1 MNMKKSVL
9 FWAVCGLL
17 ISLTAC
23 EPTSGPQTPASG
35 AFPKKHLLEE
45 FTGQD
50 CGYCPYGMNC
60 VRDFIQNDTNWIVVL
75 HHYGYSPDHFSVA
88 GSKQITTKLSV
99 SGAPNVTIDRTKTKS
114 DAGTK
119 LYFHPGYLSTAKKTQ
134 FADSTYASIEL
145 DNQYDAATRT
155 LKVHVGGFVLSSDA
169 PALKL
174 TLMVKESGMVD
185 YQADYYYTFNGWQEF
200 RHCNA
205 VRAFLTDPLGDEV
218 TVAKQR
224 YSADYELT
232 ISDKWVAE
240 NCAVVAVLSEDFKP
254 VVQAEQKP
262 VVTGTKGG
270 TDIVHGGITV
280 VPVADYYPEPGTDI
294 APSTYSGQ
302 EADTLTVATGFY
314 EDYIAYGFRL
324 WQIQAY
330 STEQTML
337 INKTKCVPF
346 AMLMLFT
353 SVGASSI
360 PAGTYEFNRT
370 LQPGTAYAGFRDDES
385 KTVDG
390 SMYYYTSLSY
400 LQQGYL
406 MPEAQWLVADG
417 ELVVTET
424 GWELTGHARNGS
436 NIHMVGTSAIN
447 NGGKAQA
454 PARQVAQQAEASKA
468 RLIPIQK

>member
-1 MNMKKSVL
+1 MKKSVL

-23 EPTSGPQTPASG
+23 EPTSGPQAPASG

-50 CGYCPYGMNC
+50 CGYCPYGMDC

-88 GSKQITTKLSV
+88 GSKDITKKMGV
-99 SGAPNVTIDRTKTKS
+99 SAAPNVTIDRTKTKS

-119 LYFHPGYLSTAKKTQ
+119 LCFHPGYLSTAKKTQ

-155 LKVHVGGFVLSSDA
+155 LKVHVGGLVLSGDA

-185 YQADYYYTFNGWQEF
+185 YQEDYYYTFNGWQEF

-262 VVTGTKGG
+262 VVAGTKGG
-270 TDIVHGGITV
+270 TDIVHGGITE

-370 LQPGTAYAGFRDDES
+370 LQPGTAYAGFRDDEN

-400 LQQGYL
+400 LQQGNL
-406 MPEAQWLVADG
+406 LPEAQWLVADG

-436 NIHMVGTSAIN
+436 NIHMVGTSAIK

-468 RLIPIQK
+468 RLISIQK